1 MLQNHTQHCDRPVKM
16 MERSLYSAKFCFAEN
31 LRRTGRMPQS
41 EYEVLSGWFDFML
54 QCPDIDLGADLIVY
68 LRTDPEVALRRVRGR
83 SRGEEHLIS
92 EAYIRDLH
100 TLHEEGLMEKKFPVP
115 APVLVVD
122 ANKDIRDMTE
132 IFRVISDKW
141 TIREDEVRTEDK
153 ENTPECVK
161 EGVKGMKI
169 SGEVSDSDRKKK
181 GVLSNSN

>member
-1 MLQNHTQHCDRPVKM
+1 MLQNHTQPCDRPVKM

-83 SRGEEHLIS
+83 RRGEEHLIS

-100 TLHEEGLMEKKFPVP
+100 TLHEDWLMQHKE
-115 APVLVVD
+115 
-122 ANKDIRDMTE
+122 
-132 IFRVISDKW
+132 RVISQVCRLW
-141 TIREDEVRTEDK
+141 LSFNQGFYFGCAQLT
-153 ENTPECVK
+153 
-161 EGVKGMKI
+161 MKKMSI
-169 SGEVSDSDRKKK
+169 NYVT
-181 GVLSNSN
+181 LSSSSPCPRRCSW